1 VLRTFDPRQEGVPY
15 GGRPD
20 GACVDAEGAYW
31 CALYEGARVLRLS
44 PCGEV
49 LAELPVPAERPTMP
63 CLGGPDGRTLFV
75 TCAQGPVLCTRVDVP
90 GLPVAWCELGGVR

>member
-1 VLRTFDPRQEGVPY
+1 
-15 GGRPD
+15 
-20 GACVDAEGAYW
+20 
-31 CALYEGARVLRLS
+31 
-44 PCGEV
+44 
-49 LAELPVPAERPTMP
+49 MP